1 FSSRRRHTRFS
12 RDWSSDVCSSDLT
25 GRGRG
30 PDGGRWLEDRWR
42 LGPGRLRLR
51 RHRRARLTEPRF
63 VHGPHQHGAGRT
75 HERTVIMQYTDPPGM
90 PDDER
95 MTPAEF
101 RVVREFLGLTPEW
114 LAAHLGVSGR
124 TVRHWEQGKYA
135 IPDGVRL

>member
-1 FSSRRRHTRFS
+1 VS
-12 RDWSSDVCSSDLT
+12 
-25 GRGRG
+25 
-30 PDGGRWLEDRWR
+30 
-42 LGPGRLRLR
+42 LGPRPRSCRRSLSPLLLPFFFNRPATPELSPLSLHDALPIWLR

-124 TVRHWEQGKYA
+124 TVRHWEQG
-135 IPDGVRL
+135 